1 MSIFFVSGIDT
12 DAGKSY
18 VTGALLKYLR
28 DKGVNAITFKLIQT
42 GSNDNR
48 SIDID
53 VHRRIAGMA
62 ETELDKSGLTHPQ
75 VFTYPASPHLA
86 AELDN
91 RAIDFSAI
99 EDALES
105 VEQEYDVVL
114 VEGAGGLLV
123 PLTRELL
130 TADYAAAKNWPL
142 ILVTSGKLGSI
153 SHTLLSLEAAASRSM
168 EIAGV
173 VYNDYPEI
181 DRIIEE
187 DAKIYM
193 KDYIAKHYPG
203 CAWCRTPVFR
213 ENGFDGEL
221 DFSAIFK
228 FG

>member
-75 VFTYPASPHLA
+75 VFTYPATPHLA

-91 RAIDFSAI
+91 RAIDFAAI
-99 EDALES
+99 EDALER

-173 VYNDYPEI
+173 VYGDRPDY
-181 DRIIEE
+181 R
-187 DAKIYM
+187 
-193 KDYIAKHYPG
+193 G
-203 CAWCRTPVFR
+203 GR
-213 ENGFDGEL
+213 ENIYERLYCETLSRLRLVPHAGIPGER
-221 DFSAIFK
+221 F
-228 FG
+228 